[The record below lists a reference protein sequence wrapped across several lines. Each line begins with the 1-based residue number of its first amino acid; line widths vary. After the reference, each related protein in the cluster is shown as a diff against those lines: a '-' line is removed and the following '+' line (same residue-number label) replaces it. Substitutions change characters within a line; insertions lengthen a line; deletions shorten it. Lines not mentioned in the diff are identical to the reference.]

1 MRFGLVLLAAAV
13 VQAQPAKLPTFQEFT
28 TTEVFHGQPAQPR
41 LTTPFARKFRS
52 VIREQAQKGPNFAGT
67 FAIVQWGC
75 GSSCLQMAI
84 VNEQTGA
91 VYPGPFTV
99 LDFGAPHRFADKSD
113 SSQVDSFEP
122 LVFRA
127 NSRLLVVRGC
137 PEEDQAN
144 CALFYYEWSG
154 LKFRLL
160 QRLAAIK

>member
-1 MRFGLVLLAAAV
+1 MRFGFVLLAAAL
-13 VQAQPAKLPTFQEFT
+13 VQAQPAKLPSFEEFKATEAFQ
-28 TTEVFHGQPAQPR
+28 GKPALPR

-52 VIREQAQKGPNFAGT
+52 VIREAARKGPNFAGS

-75 GSSCLQMAI
+75 GSSCIQMAI

-99 LDFGAPHRFADKSD
+99 LDFGAAHRFADKSD

-127 NSRLLVVRGC
+127 DSRLLVVRGC
-137 PEEDQAN
+137 PEENQGN

-154 LKFRLL
+154 LKFRLV
-160 QRLAAIK
+160 QRFAAIR

>member
-1 MRFGLVLLAAAV
+1 MRFGFVFLAAAI
-13 VQAQPAKLPTFQEFT
+13 VQAQPAKLPSFEEFKATEIFQ
-28 TTEVFHGQPAQPR
+28 GQAAQPR

-52 VIREQAQKGPNFAGT
+52 VIREGAQKGPNFAGT
-67 FAIVQWGC
+67 FGIVQWGC
-75 GSSCLQMAI
+75 GSSCVQMAI

-99 LDFGAPHRFADKSD
+99 LDFAAPHRFADKSD

-122 LVFRA
+122 LVFRKD
-127 NSRLLVVRGC
+127 SRLLVVRGC
-137 PEEDQAN
+137 PEENQGN